1 MYSSKL
7 ASFLATLL
15 CASMILSMLPMA
27 QAEPVIPETKTFLSE
42 DTEDV
47 TSWTSTWSRTDA
59 DPGASTDLWGPTMQ
73 KAHSGERSAYCAR
86 SGYNSHYLNATNVQ
100 PADFNLLNA
109 ADNVSHTTYVQR
121 YDTNMDTIM
130 RKYVSGAAYYTNITL
145 SFWFYSDT
153 GASDAAQPHDG
164 TEVGYDFFNVVYYTG
179 SNSSLTKH
187 VAWTN
192 NQTEAFGQTWT
203 YASLN
208 IPNNTTWIGFEF
220 VSGSVAPTGGDAS
233 DAFTAYGVRTTPTGS
248 TGMKEGVYIDDISCV
263 GSEPVASIPLTTA
276 VEDLAPY
283 QNNYSFPV
291 GWVDNDPLDI
301 TLEWMYLYYRVNG
314 TGDWIKYTTAEKPF
328 GAFVNSPITF
338 NVTHDGTYEFFTQ
351 GKAYNGT
358 LEEKRDAADASTIV
372 DTVDPTSTIAFTGDL
387 VGGAYDGSV
396 TFSINSTDP
405 ASGIN
410 QTSYRVNEGS
420 WLTYASPV
428 ELTAT
433 GSHTIE
439 YFATDNAGNAED
451 MKSGDVNITAGSN
464 VTPALAIS
472 DMEDQYTSGAN
483 VTISFNVTSNFA
495 IDKLEYSVD
504 GSAFVE
510 MDTNATS
517 LTLMGLSDGEHTV
530 VIKATDIANHTMQDE
545 VSFTMGESSG
555 NGGDILADPLVLG
568 GIGAAAVA
576 AIGGAVWYT
585 RRKKP

>member
-15 CASMILSMLPMA
+15 CASMILSVLPMA
-27 QAEPVIPETKTFLSE
+27 QAVIEIPETKTFLTE

-47 TSWTSTWSRTDA
+47 TSWTNTWSRTDA
-59 DPGASTDLWGPTMQ
+59 DPLASTDLWGPTMQ

-86 SGYNSHYLNATNVQ
+86 SGYNSHYLNQTNVQ
-100 PADFNLLNA
+100 PANFNLLGA

-130 RKYVSGAAYYTNITL
+130 RKYISGAAYYNNITL

-153 GASDAAQPHDG
+153 GASNAAQPGVG
-164 TEVGYDFFNVVYYTG
+164 TEVGYDFLNVVYYTG

-192 NQTEAFGQTWT
+192 NQTEAFSQTWT

-208 IPNNTTWIGFEF
+208 LPNNVTWIGFEF
-220 VSGSVAPTGGDAS
+220 VSGSVVPAGGDAS
-233 DAFTAYGVRTTPTGS
+233 DAFSAYGVRTTPVGS

-263 GSEPVASIPLTTA
+263 GSEPVTSIPLTTA

-283 QNNYSFPV
+283 QNTYSFPV
-291 GWVDNDPLDI
+291 GWTDNDPLGI

-314 TGDWIKYTTAEKPF
+314 TGDWIKYTTEEKPF
-328 GAFVNSPITF
+328 GAFVKSPITF

-358 LEEKRDAADASTIV
+358 LEERRNAADASTMV
-372 DTVDPTSTIAFTGDL
+372 DTVSPSSSIAFTGDL
-387 VGGAYDGSV
+387 IGEEYDGSV

-405 ASGIN
+405 ASGVN
-410 QTSYRVNEGS
+410 ETSYRINGGS
-420 WLTYASPV
+420 WLTYTAPV

-439 YFATDNAGNAED
+439 YFATDNAGNTED
-451 MKSGDVNITAGSN
+451 VKSAVVNITAGSN
-464 VTPALAIS
+464 VTPALTIL
-472 DMEDQYTSGAN
+472 DMSLQYASGAN
-483 VTISFNVTSNFA
+483 VTIPFNVTSNFA
-495 IDKLEYSVD
+495 IAALEYSVD

-545 VSFTMGESSG
+545 VTFTIGESSS
-555 NGGDILADPLVLG
+555 NGSDILGDPLVLG
-568 GIGAAAVA
+568 GIGVVAVA
-576 AIGGAVWYT
+576 AIGGAVWYA